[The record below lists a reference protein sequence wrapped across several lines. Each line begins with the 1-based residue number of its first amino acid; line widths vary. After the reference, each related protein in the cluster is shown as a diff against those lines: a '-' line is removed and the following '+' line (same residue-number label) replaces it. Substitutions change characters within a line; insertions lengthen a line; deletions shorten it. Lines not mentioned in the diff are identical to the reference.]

1 MSRFSYSA
9 AARLP
14 SRYSLSHWFAACLL
28 LLIAVFGASHARADD
43 EFLDPELAFKFSA
56 RMQDPATIAVTYVI
70 ADGYYMYHER
80 FKFEASGATLGTPVF
95 PKGKVKFDE
104 TFQKNVETFRHT
116 LTVTIPVQAAGA
128 FTLKS
133 TGQGCSDKGLCY
145 APQDATIRLVGAGG
159 QSMAPGAVASKF
171 ALPSAPAVDM
181 PAVDTKAINGP
192 QAQASPGVSVMSIPQ
207 ADITSTPDPVAV
219 PAAPVAS
226 TAAAP
231 VATEMGSIESALKGG
246 KLLVIVPLFMLLGLG
261 LAFTPCV
268 LPMVPILS
276 SIIVGDGG
284 KVSRSRGL
292 LLSLTYALGMAI
304 VYTALGVAAGL
315 AGEGLAAKLQNPWV
329 LGFFALLMAGL
340 SLSMFGFYELQ
351 VPAFLQGKLTSVS
364 NQQSSGRLAGVFVMG
379 AISALI
385 VGPCVA
391 APLAGALLYIS
402 QTRDVVIGGSAL
414 FAMAVGMSV
423 PLILVGV
430 SAGALL
436 PRAGAWMDAVKRF
449 FGVLL
454 LGVAWWLV
462 SPVLPGALQMLGWT
476 ALFVGY
482 GMYLL
487 VGKSSSKNA
496 WIAKAFGL
504 VFAVLGV
511 VQLVGVASGGR
522 DPLAPLAHLGGG
534 QVHAQP
540 FVRVKTVAQLDAAL
554 AQLNGKTALLDFYA
568 DWCVSCKEMEKLTFV
583 APAVRDKMGMSVLL
597 QVDVTANDADDKAML
612 KRFQLFGPPGIIMF
626 DPQGREIPHSR
637 VIGFQNAETFLA
649 SLSKLD
655 KQVGSGRRP

>member
-1 MSRFSYSA
+1 MSRFPSSA
-9 AARLP
+9 TARAAPLHQ
-14 SRYSLSHWFAACLL
+14 LLIWFAACLL
-28 LLIAVFGASHARADD
+28 LAMAVFGASHARADD

-56 RMQDPATIAVTYVI
+56 RMQDPSTIAVTYVI

-80 FKFEASGATLGTPVF
+80 FKFEAVGARLGTPVY
-95 PKGKVKFDE
+95 PPGKVKFDD
-104 TFQKNVETFRHT
+104 TFQKNVETFRKT
-116 LTVTIPVQAAGA
+116 LTITIPVEAAGA
-128 FTLKS
+128 FTLKA

-145 APQDATIRLVGAGG
+145 APQDATAQLVGGGGG
-159 QSMAPGAVASKF
+159 QSMAPGGLPSKF
-171 ALPSAPAVDM
+171 ALPAAPAVDTA
-181 PAVDTKAINGP
+181 AVNGP
-192 QAQASPGVSVMSIPQ
+192 QAQASPGVSVLSIPQ
-207 ADITSTPDPVAV
+207 ADITSTPEPV
-219 PAAPVAS
+219 
-226 TAAAP
+226 AAAP
-231 VATEMGSIESALKGG
+231 AAASPAPAQDEMGKIEAALKGG

-276 SIIVGDGG
+276 SIIIGDGA

-315 AGEGLAAKLQNPWV
+315 AGEGLAAQLQNPWV

-340 SLSMFGFYELQ
+340 ALSMFGFYELQ

-423 PLILVGV
+423 PLLLVGV
-430 SAGALL
+430 SAGTLL

-449 FGVLL
+449 FGVLQ

-462 SPVLPGALQMLGWT
+462 SPVLPGAVQMLGWT
-476 ALFVGY
+476 VLLVGY

-487 VGKSSSKNA
+487 VGKSGAQHA
-496 WIAKAFGL
+496 WVGKAFGL

-534 QVHAQP
+534 QVHAQA
-540 FVRVKTVAQLDAAL
+540 FTRVKTV
-554 AQLNGKTALLDFYA
+554 
-568 DWCVSCKEMEKLTFV
+568 
-583 APAVRDKMGMSVLL
+583 R
-597 QVDVTANDADDKAML
+597 
-612 KRFQLFGPPGIIMF
+612 
-626 DPQGREIPHSR
+626 
-637 VIGFQNAETFLA
+637 
-649 SLSKLD
+649 SLM
-655 KQVGSGRRP
+655 RH

>member
-1 MSRFSYSA
+1 MSRFPSSA
-9 AARLP
+9 TARAAPLHQ
-14 SRYSLSHWFAACLL
+14 LLIWFAACLL
-28 LLIAVFGASHARADD
+28 LAMAVFGASHARADD

-56 RMQDPATIAVTYVI
+56 RMQDPSTIAVTYVI

-80 FKFEASGATLGTPVF
+80 FKFEAVGARLGTPVY
-95 PKGKVKFDE
+95 PPGKVKFDD
-104 TFQKNVETFRHT
+104 TFQKNVETFRKT
-116 LTVTIPVQAAGA
+116 LTITIPVEAAGA
-128 FTLKS
+128 FTLKA

-145 APQDATIRLVGAGG
+145 APQDATAKLVGGGGG
-159 QSMAPGAVASKF
+159 QSMAPGGLPSKF
-171 ALPSAPAVDM
+171 ALPAAPAVDTA
-181 PAVDTKAINGP
+181 AVNGP
-192 QAQASPGVSVMSIPQ
+192 QAQASPGVSVLSIPQ
-207 ADITSTPDPVAV
+207 ADITSTPEPV
-219 PAAPVAS
+219 
-226 TAAAP
+226 AAAP
-231 VATEMGSIESALKGG
+231 LAASAAPAQSEMGKIEAALKGG

-276 SIIVGDGG
+276 SIIIGDGA

-315 AGEGLAAKLQNPWV
+315 AGEGLAAQLQNPWV

-340 SLSMFGFYELQ
+340 ALSMFGFYELQ

-423 PLILVGV
+423 PLLLVGV
-430 SAGALL
+430 SAGTLL

-449 FGVLL
+449 FGVLQ

-462 SPVLPGALQMLGWT
+462 SPVLPGAVQMLGWT
-476 ALFVGY
+476 VLFVGY

-487 VGKSSSKNA
+487 VGKSGAQHA

-504 VFAVLGV
+504 VFAVLGAM
-511 VQLVGVASGGR
+511 QLVGVASGGR

-534 QVHAQP
+534 QVHAQA
-540 FVRVKTVAQLDAAL
+540 FTRVKTVAQLDAAL
-554 AQLNGKTALLDFYA
+554 AQLGGKPALLDFYA
-568 DWCVSCKEMEKLTFV
+568 DWCVSCIEMEKLTFV
-583 APAVRDKMGMSVLL
+583 DPAVREKMGQAVLL

-626 DPQGREIPHSR
+626 NPQGQEIAQSR
-637 VIGFQNAETFLA
+637 VIGFQNAATFLT
-649 SLSKLD
+649 SLRKLEE
-655 KQVGSGRRP
+655 

>member
-1 MSRFSYSA
+1 MSRLLSSA
-9 AARLP
+9 TARAAPRHPL
-14 SRYSLSHWFAACLL
+14 LTWFAACCF
-28 LLIAVFGASHARADD
+28 LLIAVFGTGHARADD

-56 RMQDPATIAVTYVI
+56 RMQDPSTIAVTYVI

-80 FKFEASGATLGTPVF
+80 FKFEAVGAKLGTPVY
-95 PKGKVKFDE
+95 PAGKVKFDE
-104 TFQKNVETFRHT
+104 TFQKNVETFRKT
-116 LTVTIPVQAAGA
+116 LTITIPVQAVGA
-128 FTLKS
+128 FTLKA

-145 APQDATIRLVGAGG
+145 APQDATAQLVGGGGG
-159 QSMAPGAVASKF
+159 QSMAPGGVASKF
-171 ALPSAPAVDM
+171 ALPAAPAVDTA
-181 PAVDTKAINGP
+181 AVNGP
-192 QAQASPGVSVMSIPQ
+192 QAQASPGVSVLSIPQ
-207 ADITSTPDPVAV
+207 ADITSTPEPV
-219 PAAPVAS
+219 
-226 TAAAP
+226 AAAP
-231 VATEMGSIESALKGG
+231 VAASSAPAQSEMGKIEAALKGG

-276 SIIVGDGG
+276 SIIIGDGA

-315 AGEGLAAKLQNPWV
+315 AGEGLAAQLQNPWV

-340 SLSMFGFYELQ
+340 ALSMFGFYELQ

-423 PLILVGV
+423 PLLLVGV
-430 SAGALL
+430 SAGTLL

-449 FGVLL
+449 FGVLQ

-462 SPVLPGALQMLGWT
+462 SPVLPGAVQMLGWT
-476 ALFVGY
+476 VLFVGY

-487 VGKSSSKNA
+487 VGKSGAKHA
-496 WIAKAFGL
+496 WVAKAFGL
-504 VFAVLGV
+504 VFAVLGAM
-511 VQLVGVASGGR
+511 QLVGVASGGR

-540 FVRVKTVAQLDAAL
+540 FTRVKTVAQLDAAL
-554 AQLNGKTALLDFYA
+554 AQLGGKPALLDFYA
-568 DWCVSCKEMEKLTFV
+568 DWCVSCIEMEKLTFV
-583 APAVRDKMGMSVLL
+583 DPAVREKMGQAVLL
-597 QVDVTANDADDKAML
+597 QVDVTANDANDKAML

-626 DPQGREIPHSR
+626 NPQGQEIAQSR
-637 VIGFQNAETFLA
+637 VIGFQNASTFLT
-649 SLSKLD
+649 SLRKLEE
-655 KQVGSGRRP
+655 

>member
-1 MSRFSYSA
+1 MSRFPSSA
-9 AARLP
+9 SARAAPLHQ
-14 SRYSLSHWFAACLL
+14 LLIWLAACLL
-28 LLIAVFGASHARADD
+28 LAMAVFGASHARADD

-56 RMQDPATIAVTYVI
+56 RMQDPSTIAVTYVI

-80 FKFEASGATLGTPVF
+80 FKFEAVGAKLGTPVY
-95 PKGKVKFDE
+95 PAGKVKFDD
-104 TFQKNVETFRHT
+104 TFQKNVETFRKT
-116 LTVTIPVQAAGA
+116 LTITIPVEAAGA
-128 FTLKS
+128 FTLKA

-145 APQDATIRLVGAGG
+145 APQDATAQLVGGGGG
-159 QSMAPGAVASKF
+159 QSVAPGAGLPSKF
-171 ALPSAPAVDM
+171 ALPAAPAVDT
-181 PAVDTKAINGP
+181 AAINGP
-192 QAQASPGVSVMSIPQ
+192 QAQASPGVSVLSIPQ
-207 ADITSTPDPVAV
+207 ADITSTSEPV
-219 PAAPVAS
+219 
-226 TAAAP
+226 AAAP
-231 VATEMGSIESALKGG
+231 VAASAAPAQSEMGKIEAALKGG

-276 SIIVGDGG
+276 SIIIGDGA

-315 AGEGLAAKLQNPWV
+315 AGEGLAAQLQNPWV

-340 SLSMFGFYELQ
+340 ALSMFGFYELQ

-423 PLILVGV
+423 PLLLVGV
-430 SAGALL
+430 SAGTLL

-449 FGVLL
+449 FGVLQ

-462 SPVLPGALQMLGWT
+462 SPVLPGAVQMLGWT
-476 ALFVGY
+476 VLFVGY

-487 VGKSSSKNA
+487 VGKSGAQHA
-496 WIAKAFGL
+496 WVAKAFGL
-504 VFAVLGV
+504 VFAVLGAM
-511 VQLVGVASGGR
+511 QLVGVASGGR

-540 FVRVKTVAQLDAAL
+540 FTRVKTVAQLDAAL
-554 AQLNGKTALLDFYA
+554 AQLGGKPALLDFYA
-568 DWCVSCKEMEKLTFV
+568 DWCVSCIEMEKLTFV
-583 APAVRDKMGMSVLL
+583 DPAVRAKMGQAVLL

-626 DPQGREIPHSR
+626 NPQGQEIAQSR
-637 VIGFQNAETFLA
+637 VIGFQNAATFLT
-649 SLSKLD
+649 SLRKLE
-655 KQVGSGRRP
+655 Q

>member
-1 MSRFSYSA
+1 MSRFPSSA
-9 AARLP
+9 TARAAPLRQL
-14 SRYSLSHWFAACLL
+14 LLWFATSLL
-28 LLIAVFGASHARADD
+28 LAMAVFGANHARADD

-56 RMQDPATIAVTYVI
+56 RMQDPSTIAVTYVI

-80 FKFEASGATLGTPVF
+80 FKFEAVGAKLGTPVY
-95 PKGKVKFDE
+95 PAGKVKFDD
-104 TFQKNVETFRHT
+104 TFQKNVETFRKT
-116 LTVTIPVQAAGA
+116 LTITIPVEAAGA
-128 FTLKS
+128 FTLKA

-145 APQDATIRLVGAGG
+145 APQDATAQLVGGGGG
-159 QSMAPGAVASKF
+159 QSMAPGGLPSKF
-171 ALPSAPAVDM
+171 ALPAAPAVDTA
-181 PAVDTKAINGP
+181 AVNGP

-207 ADITSTPDPVAV
+207 ADITSTAEPV
-219 PAAPVAS
+219 
-226 TAAAP
+226 AAAP
-231 VATEMGSIESALKGG
+231 VAASAAPAQSEMGKIEAALKGG

-276 SIIVGDGG
+276 SIIIGDGA

-315 AGEGLAAKLQNPWV
+315 AGEGLAAQLQNPWV

-340 SLSMFGFYELQ
+340 ALSMFGFYELQ

-423 PLILVGV
+423 PLLLVGV
-430 SAGALL
+430 SAGTLL

-449 FGVLL
+449 FGVLQ

-462 SPVLPGALQMLGWT
+462 SPVLPGAVQMLGWT
-476 ALFVGY
+476 VLFVGY

-487 VGKSSSKNA
+487 VGKSGAKNA
-496 WIAKAFGL
+496 WVAKAFGV
-504 VFAVLGV
+504 VFAVLGAM
-511 VQLVGVASGGR
+511 QLVGVASGGR

-540 FVRVKTVAQLDAAL
+540 FTRVKTVAQLDAAL
-554 AQLNGKTALLDFYA
+554 AQLNGKPALLDFYA
-568 DWCVSCKEMEKLTFV
+568 DWCVSCIEMEKLTFV
-583 APAVRDKMGMSVLL
+583 DPAVREKMGKAVLL

-626 DPQGREIPHSR
+626 NPQGQEIAQSR
-637 VIGFQNAETFLA
+637 VIGFQNAATFLT
-649 SLSKLD
+649 SLRKLEE
-655 KQVGSGRRP
+655 

>member
-1 MSRFSYSA
+1 MSRFPSSA
-9 AARLP
+9 TARAAPLHQ
-14 SRYSLSHWFAACLL
+14 LLIWFATCLL
-28 LLIAVFGASHARADD
+28 LAMAVFGTGQARADD

-80 FKFEASGATLGTPVF
+80 FKFEAVGAKLGTPVY
-95 PKGKVKFDE
+95 PAGKVKFDD
-104 TFQKNVETFRHT
+104 TFQKNVETFRKT
-116 LTVTIPVQAAGA
+116 LTITIPVEAAGP
-128 FTLKS
+128 FTLKA

-145 APQDATIRLVGAGG
+145 APQDATAQLVGGGGG
-159 QSMAPGAVASKF
+159 QSMAPGGLPSKF
-171 ALPSAPAVDM
+171 ALPAAPAVDTA
-181 PAVDTKAINGP
+181 AVNGP

-207 ADITSTPDPVAV
+207 ADITSTPEPV
-219 PAAPVAS
+219 
-226 TAAAP
+226 AAAP
-231 VATEMGSIESALKGG
+231 VAASPAPTQSEMGKIEAALKGG

-276 SIIVGDGG
+276 SIIIGDGG

-315 AGEGLAAKLQNPWV
+315 AGEGLAAQLQNPWV

-340 SLSMFGFYELQ
+340 ALSMFGWYELQ

-423 PLILVGV
+423 PLLLVGV
-430 SAGALL
+430 SAGTLL

-449 FGVLL
+449 FGVLQ

-462 SPVLPGALQMLGWT
+462 SPVLPGAVQMLGWMV
-476 ALFVGY
+476 LFVGY

-487 VGKSSSKNA
+487 VGKSGAKNA
-496 WIAKAFGL
+496 WVAKAFGL
-504 VFAVLGV
+504 VFALLGAM
-511 VQLVGVASGGR
+511 QLVGVASGGR

-540 FVRVKTVAQLDAAL
+540 FTRVKTVAQLDAAL
-554 AQLNGKTALLDFYA
+554 AQLNGKPALLDFYA
-568 DWCVSCKEMEKLTFV
+568 DWCVSCIEMEKLTFV
-583 APAVRDKMGMSVLL
+583 DPSVREKMGQAVLL

-626 DPQGREIPHSR
+626 NQQGQEIAQSR
-637 VIGFQNAETFLA
+637 VIGFQNAATFLA
-649 SLSKLD
+649 SLRKLD
-655 KQVGSGRRP
+655 E

>member
-1 MSRFSYSA
+1 MSRFPSSA
-9 AARLP
+9 TARAAPLHQ
-14 SRYSLSHWFAACLL
+14 LLIWFATCLL
-28 LLIAVFGASHARADD
+28 LAMAVFGTGQARADD

-80 FKFEASGATLGTPVF
+80 FKFEAVGAKLGTPVY
-95 PKGKVKFDE
+95 PAGKVKFDD
-104 TFQKNVETFRHT
+104 TFQKNVETFRKT
-116 LTVTIPVQAAGA
+116 LTITIPVEAAGA
-128 FTLKS
+128 FTLKA

-145 APQDATIRLVGAGG
+145 APQDATAQLVGGGGG
-159 QSMAPGAVASKF
+159 QSMAPGGLPSKF
-171 ALPSAPAVDM
+171 ALPAAPAVDTA
-181 PAVDTKAINGP
+181 AVNGP
-192 QAQASPGVSVMSIPQ
+192 QAQASPGVSVLSIPQ
-207 ADITSTPDPVAV
+207 ADITSTPE
-219 PAAPVAS
+219 PA
-226 TAAAP
+226 AAAP
-231 VATEMGSIESALKGG
+231 VAASPAPAQSEMGKIEAALKGG

-276 SIIVGDGG
+276 SIIIGDGG

-315 AGEGLAAKLQNPWV
+315 AGEGLAAQLQNPWV

-340 SLSMFGFYELQ
+340 ALSMFGLYELQ

-423 PLILVGV
+423 PLLLVGV
-430 SAGALL
+430 SAGTLL

-449 FGVLL
+449 FGVLQ

-462 SPVLPGALQMLGWT
+462 SPVLPGAVQMLGWMV
-476 ALFVGY
+476 LFVGY

-487 VGKSSSKNA
+487 VGKSGAKNA
-496 WIAKAFGL
+496 WVAKAFGL
-504 VFAVLGV
+504 VFALLGAM
-511 VQLVGVASGGR
+511 QLVGVASGGR

-540 FVRVKTVAQLDAAL
+540 FTRVKTVAQLDAAL
-554 AQLNGKTALLDFYA
+554 AQLNGKPALLDFYA
-568 DWCVSCKEMEKLTFV
+568 DWCVSCIEMEKLTFV
-583 APAVRDKMGMSVLL
+583 DPAVREKMGQAVLL

-626 DPQGREIPHSR
+626 NQQGQEIAQSR
-637 VIGFQNAETFLA
+637 VIGFQNAATFLA
-649 SLSKLD
+649 SLRKLD
-655 KQVGSGRRP
+655 E

>member
-1 MSRFSYSA
+1 MSRFPSSA
-9 AARLP
+9 TARAAPLRQL
-14 SRYSLSHWFAACLL
+14 LLWFATSLL
-28 LLIAVFGASHARADD
+28 LAMAVFGANQARADD

-56 RMQDPATIAVTYVI
+56 RMQDPSTIAVTYVI

-80 FKFEASGATLGTPVF
+80 FKFEAVGAKLGTPVY
-95 PKGKVKFDE
+95 PAGKVKFDD
-104 TFQKNVETFRHT
+104 TFQKNVETFRKT
-116 LTVTIPVQAAGA
+116 LTITIPVEAAGA
-128 FTLKS
+128 FILKA

-145 APQDATIRLVGAGG
+145 APQDATAQLVGGGGG
-159 QSMAPGAVASKF
+159 QSMAPGGLPSKF
-171 ALPSAPAVDM
+171 ALPAAPAVDTA
-181 PAVDTKAINGP
+181 AVNGP

-207 ADITSTPDPVAV
+207 ADITSTPEPV
-219 PAAPVAS
+219 
-226 TAAAP
+226 AAAP
-231 VATEMGSIESALKGG
+231 AAASAAPAQSEMGKIEAALKGG

-276 SIIVGDGG
+276 SIIIGDGA

-315 AGEGLAAKLQNPWV
+315 AGEGLAAQLQNPWV

-340 SLSMFGFYELQ
+340 ALSMFGFYELQ

-423 PLILVGV
+423 PLLLVGV
-430 SAGALL
+430 SAGTLL

-449 FGVLL
+449 FGVLQ

-462 SPVLPGALQMLGWT
+462 SPVLPGAVQMLGWT
-476 ALFVGY
+476 VLFVGY

-487 VGKSSSKNA
+487 VGKSGAKNA
-496 WIAKAFGL
+496 WVAKAFGL
-504 VFAVLGV
+504 VFAVLGAM
-511 VQLVGVASGGR
+511 QLVGVASGGR

-540 FVRVKTVAQLDAAL
+540 FTRVKTVAQLDAAL
-554 AQLNGKTALLDFYA
+554 AQLNGKPALLDFYA
-568 DWCVSCKEMEKLTFV
+568 DWCVSCIEMEKLTFV
-583 APAVRDKMGMSVLL
+583 DPAVREKMGQAVLL

-626 DPQGREIPHSR
+626 NPQGQEIAQSR
-637 VIGFQNAETFLA
+637 VIGFQNAATFLT
-649 SLSKLD
+649 SLRKLEE
-655 KQVGSGRRP
+655 

>member
-1 MSRFSYSA
+1 MSRFPRSA
-9 AARLP
+9 AARASSPLQLIMAWL
-14 SRYSLSHWFAACLL
+14 SASLVLAM
-28 LLIAVFGASHARADD
+28 LIFGAGAAHAADD

-56 RMQDPATIAVTYVI
+56 RMQDPSTVAVTYQI
-70 ADGYYMYHER
+70 ADGYYMYREH
-80 FKFEASGATLGTPVF
+80 FKFQAVGGKLGAPVY
-95 PKGKVKFDE
+95 PAGKVKFDE
-104 TFQKNVETFRHT
+104 TFQKTVETYRHSVT
-116 LTVTIPVQAAGA
+116 ITIPVEAAGS
-128 FTLKS
+128 FTLKA

-145 APQDATIRLVGAGG
+145 APQDAQAQLVGGGGG
-159 QSMAPGAVASKF
+159 QSTVPGAVASKF
-171 ALPSAPAVDM
+171 ALPGAPAVDTA
-181 PAVDTKAINGP
+181 AVNGP
-192 QAQASPGVSVMSIPQ
+192 QAQASPGVSVLSIPQ
-207 ADITSTPDPVAV
+207 ADITSTPDAV
-219 PAAPVAS
+219 PAAPVANA
-226 TAAAP
+226 AAAP
-231 VATEMGSIESALKGG
+231 AGEMGKIESALKGG

-276 SIIVGDGG
+276 SIIVGDGA
-284 KVSRSRGL
+284 KVSRTRGL

-329 LGFFALLMAGL
+329 LGCFALLMAGL

-364 NQQSSGRLAGVFVMG
+364 NNQSSGRLAGVFVMG

-430 SAGALL
+430 SAGTLL

-449 FGVLL
+449 FGMLL

-476 ALFVGY
+476 VLFMGY
-482 GMYLL
+482 GMYVLT
-487 VGKSSSKNA
+487 GNNTSKNA
-496 WIAKAFGL
+496 WIGKAL
-504 VFAVLGV
+504 ALAITVLGAL
-511 VQLVGVASGGR
+511 QLVGVASGGR
-522 DPLAPLAHLGGG
+522 DQLSPLSHLGGG
-534 QVHAQP
+534 QAAHEQA

-568 DWCVSCKEMEKLTFV
+568 DWCVSCKEMEKLTFTK
-583 APAVRDKMGMSVLL
+583 PAVRDKMAQSVLL

-612 KRFQLFGPPGIIMF
+612 KRFQLFGPPGIILF
-626 DPQGREIPHSR
+626 NAQGQGIPHSR
-637 VIGFQNAETFLA
+637 VIVFQNAETFLA
-649 SLSKLD
+649 SLSKLN
-655 KQVGSGRRP
+655 